1 VNLLDNHISEF
12 RVYQCR
18 INRIGVRI
26 RALQTQGEFCVK
38 PLPISRIGIFLFVVA
53 IVLMTAALS
62 HAQTNTSTNAVPKSA
77 ASTPGS
83 TKPAA
88 KKAPASL
95 AAKPASAV
103 TGSIDAKA
111 LGSKNAPITIEVF
124 EDFQCPACRNF
135 YETSLKQVIDNYVT
149 PGKVYL
155 IHRDFPLDMH
165 PYSHQA
171 ARLANAA
178 ADLGQFETVERA
190 LFDNQDKWSANGK
203 IEEAIASTVSPTQMK
218 KILDYQAA
226 HINDINASIERDRA
240 MGAQRNVSQTPSI
253 YVTSRGKTEALPGGG
268 VDYKL
273 LKQYLDYLLRQ

>member
-1 VNLLDNHISEF
+1 M
-12 RVYQCR
+12 
-18 INRIGVRI
+18 
-26 RALQTQGEFCVK
+26 K
-38 PLPISRIGIFLFVVA
+38 PLSISRIGIFLFAVA
-53 IVLMTAALS
+53 IVSMTGALS
-62 HAQTNTSTNAVPKSA
+62 HAQTNTSKNAVPKA
-77 ASTPGS
+77 AATPGS

-88 KKAPASL
+88 TKTPASL
-95 AAKPASAV
+95 AKPASAV
-103 TGSIDAKA
+103 TGSMDAKA
-111 LGSKNAPITIEVF
+111 LGSKTAPITIEVF

-203 IEEAIASTVSPTQMK
+203 IEEAIASTVSAAQMK

>member
-1 VNLLDNHISEF
+1 VKSLLS
-12 RVYQCR
+12 
-18 INRIGVRI
+18 
-26 RALQTQGEFCVK
+26 
-38 PLPISRIGIFLFVVA
+38 SRIGIVLFVVSCA
-53 IVLMTAALS
+53 PISGLAARRQ
-62 HAQTNTSTNAVPKSA
+62 AKKP
-77 ASTPGS
+77 ASPA
-83 TKPAA
+83 TKPA
-88 KKAPASL
+88 SV
-95 AAKPASAV
+95 V
-103 TGSIDAKA
+103 TSSPDAKA

-135 YETSLKQVIDNYVT
+135 YETSLKQVIDDYVV

-190 LFDNQDKWSANGK
+190 LFDSQDQWSANGK
-203 IEEAIASTVSPTQMK
+203 IEEALASTFSAAQMK

-226 HINDINASIERDRA
+226 HINDINASIERDHTL
-240 MGAQRNVSQTPSI
+240 GVQKKVNQTPSI
-253 YVTSRGKTEALPGGG
+253 YVTSHGKTEALPGGG

-273 LKQYLDYLLRQ
+273 LRNYLDFLLRQ